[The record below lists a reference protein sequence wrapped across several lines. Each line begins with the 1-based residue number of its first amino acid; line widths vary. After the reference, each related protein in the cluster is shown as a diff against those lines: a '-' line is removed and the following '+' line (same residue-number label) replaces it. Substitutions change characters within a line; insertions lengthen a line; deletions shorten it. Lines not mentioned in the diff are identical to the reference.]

1 MPSKHT
7 SHQEQ
12 VEEQKAERKEQH
24 AAFKKAMAAMG
35 LQPQSG
41 AQGQGAAKQG
51 SAPPGTPGPGV
62 GTGEQTHTGAHG
74 SGHEAGP
81 GSGSGAPR
89 EHPGKHPGKH
99 PGDEQLHPHAPEDSR
114 PAPPPGDGA
123 LGAGADPFQQAEA
136 ASAGSLDE
144 AEAAAD
150 YTGFSGGGFTGSGL
164 GDEAA
169 QQAAESRAL
178 RAKLEQLEKD
188 VATWKARAS
197 YHQAELE
204 NFQRRADSE
213 RIQIQNHIRGK
224 LLEDLIPV
232 SENLHLALGAAEKQS
247 DLGPFLEGVRLI
259 ERHFLAALEKNG
271 VAQIAPMAGDPFS
284 SAHHQALSEIVS
296 ETQPPGTIV
305 QVHAY
310 GYRVGERLVKAAQVL
325 VSKAPEGR
333 SEERREAD
341 GKLPEDNAPGD
352 DRARPPDFRQD
363 DDGQPPPT
371 ENPSHKTA

>member
-12 VEEQKAERKEQH
+12 VEEQNAERKEQY
-24 AAFKKAMAAMG
+24 AAFKKAIAAMG

-41 AQGQGAAKQG
+41 AQGPAKQG
-51 SAPPGTPGPGV
+51 SATSEPGAGTGGQTHAGDHGPG
-62 GTGEQTHTGAHG
+62 HDA
-74 SGHEAGP
+74 
-81 GSGSGAPR
+81 GSGAP
-89 EHPGKHPGKH
+89 EG
-99 PGDEQLHPHAPEDSR
+99 SR
-114 PAPPPGDGA
+114 PTSPPPGGGDLGDGA
-123 LGAGADPFQQAEA
+123 DQFQHSQPSGLRTDGLQAEA
-136 ASAGSLDE
+136 EAAGAGSLDE
-144 AEAAAD
+144 AEAGD

-197 YHQAELE
+197 YNQAELE

-213 RIQIQNHIRGK
+213 RIQIQNHTRGK

-232 SENLHLALGAAEKQS
+232 SENLHLALGAAETQS

-271 VAQIAPMAGDPFS
+271 VEQIAPMAGDPFS
-284 SAHHQALSEIVS
+284 SAHHQALSQMAS
-296 ETQPPGTIV
+296 ETHPPGTIV
-305 QVHAY
+305 QVYAY
-310 GYRVGERLVKAAQVL
+310 GYRVGERLVKAAQVI
-325 VSKAPEGR
+325 VSEAPEENPGENPGER
-333 SEERREAD
+333 PEEHPTEYRE
-341 GKLPEDNAPGD
+341 EDEPLSGDDDPGD
-352 DRARPPDFRQD
+352 DRGEAL
-363 DDGQPPPT
+363 DDGQTPEQPT
-371 ENPSHKTA
+371 EKPAHKTA